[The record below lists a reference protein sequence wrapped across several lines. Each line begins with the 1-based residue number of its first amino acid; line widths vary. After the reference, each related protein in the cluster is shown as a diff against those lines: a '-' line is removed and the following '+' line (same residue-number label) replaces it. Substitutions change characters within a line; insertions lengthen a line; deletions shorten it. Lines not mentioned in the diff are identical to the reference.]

1 MTLKTVNAHRDKL
14 MAACAKVC
22 LLRIARINS
31 LIVRRDV
38 AVNATDQAVL
48 FCADSFDH
56 CPVPVV
62 EDVFEMLSSHDLN
75 RLHTKSIFIVVSLGR
90 RDVFRAT
97 RNGPEHEHADNRN
110 ASKAEQQA
118 VGGDPFQGA
127 SLGSGHG

>member
-1 MTLKTVNAHRDKL
+1 MTLEAIDTHRGKL
-14 MAACAKVC
+14 MTACAKVC

-31 LIVRRDV
+31 LVVRRDV

-75 RLHTKSIFIVVSLGR
+75 RLHTKSIFIVFCLGW
-90 RDVFRAT
+90 RDVFRASC
-97 RNGPEHEHADNRN
+97 NGPEHEHADSCNT
-110 ASKAEQQA
+110 SKAEQQT

-127 SLGSGHG
+127 SLGCSHK